1 MVLVSTS
8 GNQRYVFASNKL
20 REAVGASHLVAMSTT
35 EWVHDALPRDASV
48 LQESSGTT
56 LVQVADEAQAHAL
69 ARNLTRKAQDKA
81 PGLDLSVVSVPVAG
95 EQVTR
100 HDVDRVFREDHRHRA
115 RHPSA
120 LVRFPRLPVVASCAS
135 TDLPA
140 MGWHSDSGPG
150 KDGSYRDG
158 ETPQA
163 LSAEVIAKR
172 RARPDAVKSVE
183 QMLARN
189 GATQGMGLIKLD
201 DFFDKVEWS
210 AVVHAD
216 GNRLGALFQTAIEH
230 LAPAELSQLSTD
242 VATVAERAF
251 CDAVAALSTLVGKD
265 HESLPVVPLVIGG
278 DDLTMLVEGSYALGV
293 VDAYLQGFSRHAAE
307 SELIGRASKLAGR
320 AALTVSAGVAIVKPH
335 FPFSV
340 AYRLSEDLCQSA
352 KRLVDKHPGC
362 HGLDAHVLLDSVI
375 TSLDAIRDG
384 YRVERD
390 EPIELT
396 QRPYLLPVVDDAVP
410 PAHDWTNVLESLRTV
425 QRVRGGEELVMTRT
439 QLHAL
444 REELRV
450 DPEKAQRRLADLHAR
465 ATEKADRDVLRAI
478 AGDPPLAVKDG
489 SSPLLDL
496 LELSPFAGPGAT
508 R

>member
-1 MVLVSTS
+1 LVLVSTS

-35 EWVHDALPRDASV
+35 EWVRGALPTGADV

-56 LVQVADEAQAHAL
+56 LVQVADEDQAHEL
-69 ARNLTRKAQDKA
+69 ARVLTRTAQDKA

-95 EQVTR
+95 EQVR
-100 HDVDRVFREDHRHRA
+100 QHDVDEVFREGHRHRA

-120 LVRFPRLPVVASCAS
+120 LVRFPRLPVAASCAS

-140 MGWHSDSGPG
+140 MGWHSDSGAR
-150 KDGSYRDG
+150 KDGSYPDG

-216 GNRLGALFQTAIEH
+216 GNRLGALFQSAIEH
-230 LAPAELSQLSTD
+230 LSPAELSQLSRD

-251 CDAVAALSTLVGKD
+251 CDAVVALSTLVSKD
-265 HESLPVVPLVIGG
+265 DESLPVVPLVIGG
-278 DDLTMLVEGSYALGV
+278 DDLTMLVEGRYALGV
-293 VDAYLQGFSRHAAE
+293 VDAYLRGFSRHAAE
-307 SELIGRASKLAGR
+307 SELIGLASKLAGR

-352 KRLVDKHPGC
+352 KRLVAKHPGC

-375 TSLDAIRDG
+375 TSLDAIRNG
-384 YRVERD
+384 YLVERD
-390 EPIELT
+390 ERIELT
-396 QRPYLLPVVDDAVP
+396 QRPYLLPVVDDGVP
-410 PAHDWTNVLESLRTV
+410 PAHDWTHVLKKLRMV
-425 QRVRGGEELVMTRT
+425 QQVRSGDDLVVTRT

-450 DPEKAQRRLADLHAR
+450 DPERAQRRLADLHAR
-465 ATEKADRDVLRAI
+465 VTEERDRDVLRAI
-478 AGDPPLAVKDG
+478 AGDPPLAVTDG
-489 SSPLLDL
+489 SSALLDL
-496 LELSPFAGPGAT
+496 LELAPFAGSAVA